1 MTVKKSK
8 RKCHQQ
14 GIKDNKV
21 QEARPEK
28 QEDDK
33 RK

>member
-1 MTVKKSK
+1 MIMTIKI
-8 RKCHQQ
+8 KCHQQ

>member
-1 MTVKKSK
+1 MIMAIK

-14 GIKDNKV
+14 GIKDNKM

-28 QEDDK
+28 QENDK
-33 RK
+33 KK